1 MHRKYSLSM
10 KALLLLTALMVSALP
25 AKADDTRT
33 LNRAKV
39 VGALMRADCAVRNG
53 DITEEQ
59 ARERMQGYI
68 NENPDLNTAYS
79 WATISDKGME
89 AVKALVPYLTPD
101 CDITLSQYRAGLLM
115 IPYLE

>member
-1 MHRKYSLSM
+1 M
-10 KALLLLTALMVSALP
+10 KSKLPIIAALVTIAIGLP

-39 VGALMRADCAVRNG
+39 VGELTRADCAVRNG

-59 ARERMQGYI
+59 ARDRLQAYI

-79 WATISDKGME
+79 WATTSEKGMD
-89 AVKALVPYLTPD
+89 AVKVLVPYLTSD
-101 CDITLSQYRAGLLM
+101 CDLTLSQYRAGLLM